1 MQKRLIELS
10 EQRGRLRER
19 IAHQRR
25 GLARDIL
32 PLMAPLS
39 LPARLAD
46 AARQGRDFLMD
57 HPYLMGTIAL
67 SLLVLKPRFVMRW
80 AQRGLLAWRAWRSVR
95 GMVPGLISNFLGR

>member
-19 IAHQRR
+19 IAHQRQA
-25 GLARDIL
+25 LARDL
-32 PLMAPLS
+32 QPLVAPLS
-39 LPARLAD
+39 LPARMAS
-46 AARQGRDFLMD
+46 AARQGRDFLMG
-57 HPYLMGTIAL
+57 HPYFVGTIAVGVL
-67 SLLVLKPRFVMRW
+67 ILKPRLVLRW